1 MESNHKKLAVSS
13 DRTGRWTVAK
23 ECVSEAGLAYRVLDD
38 LVETTPGRVA
48 IGTMHL
54 AKGLE
59 FRAVA
64 VMACHDE
71 TLP

>member
-1 MESNHKKLAVSS
+1 M
-13 DRTGRWTVAK
+13 DRAE

-38 LVETTPGRVA
+38 LVETTPGRVS

-59 FRAVA
+59 FRAVP